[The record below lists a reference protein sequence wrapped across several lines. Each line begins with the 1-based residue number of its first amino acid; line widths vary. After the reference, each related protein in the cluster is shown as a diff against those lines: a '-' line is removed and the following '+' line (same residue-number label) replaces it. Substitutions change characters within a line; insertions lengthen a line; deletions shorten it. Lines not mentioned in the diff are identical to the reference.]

1 VNREP
6 ASADDATPV
15 RSSAPLANARTLPIG
30 TCVEE
35 FEITGLVGEGGFG
48 VVYLALDRSLER
60 RVAVKEYLP
69 WSLAARLEGS
79 TTVSIRTEQ
88 DAETFGLGLRSFV
101 NEARLLAQFDHA
113 ALVKVHRFWESN
125 GTAYMAMPFYEGP
138 TLKQALANQSTPP
151 DETWLRKILDPLL
164 DALSV
169 LHAAHCYHRDISP
182 DNILLTTTGP
192 VLLDFGAARRVIS
205 DASQMLT
212 VILKDGYAPVEQY
225 GTSAAMRQGPWTDI
239 YALSTVM
246 RYAITGQKAASAV
259 DRLLQDPMQ
268 ALMQIASGRYTASF
282 LSAIDAGMAVRPE
295 ERPQSIAEFRSLMDA
310 AGSAA
315 HEPFD
320 ATAATRLRPSPAAPR
335 IAAQPDSIPAR
346 THGSSPPD
354 TPAGILRKIPTWA
367 VALLGGVAIIC
378 IAVAVLLRPGPRR
391 SPPRSPATASNTL
404 TPHATSSVEAGPA
417 VTVSPPSASETV
429 MKALQAEQ
437 TSLTSWLTRARSVI
451 ISNGGNPAV
460 ALAQAMSAAQRASD
474 ATAAGDWDEALTET
488 RNATAASKAETRGF
502 LEDLS
507 GKYAT
512 IAQRKMNEGDLS
524 AAQMAIDQ
532 GRALKRMESSF
543 Q

>member
-1 VNREP
+1 M
-6 ASADDATPV
+6 
-15 RSSAPLANARTLPIG
+15 RSSGPLANARTLPIG

-88 DAETFGLGLRSFV
+88 DAETFGLGLKSFV

-138 TLKQALANQSTPP
+138 TLKQELAKHSTPP
-151 DETWLRKILDPLL
+151 DEAWLRKTLDPLL

-182 DNILLTTTGP
+182 DNILLTAAGP

-268 ALMQIASGRYTASF
+268 PLMQIASGRYTAAF

-295 ERPQSIAEFRSLMDA
+295 DRPQSIADFRSLMDA
-310 AGSAA
+310 TGSAGQ
-315 HEPFD
+315 ERFD
-320 ATAATRLRPSPAAPR
+320 ATAATRLRPSPAAVR
-335 IAAQPDSIPAR
+335 IAEQPNSIPAR
-346 THGSSPPD
+346 THRSPTSD
-354 TPAGILRKIPTWA
+354 APARIVRKIPTWA
-367 VALLGGVAIIC
+367 AVLLAGLAILC
-378 IAVAVLLRPGPRR
+378 IGVAVLLRPGPRR
-391 SPPRSPATASNTL
+391 STPSAPSSPAAPSNISA
-404 TPHATSSVEAGPA
+404 PHPSGSVEAGPA
-417 VTVSPPSASETV
+417 ATVSPSSASETA
-429 MKALQAEQ
+429 MKALQDEQ
-437 TSLTSWLTRARSVI
+437 ASLTSWLTRERSLI
-451 ISNGGNPAV
+451 TSNGGNPAL
-460 ALAQAMSAAQRASD
+460 ALAEAMSAAQRASD
-474 ATAAGDWDEALTET
+474 AKAAGNWDEALTET
-488 RNATAASKAETRGF
+488 RSATAVSKAEMRSF
-502 LEDLS
+502 LENLS

-512 IAQRKMNEGDLS
+512 IAQRKMSAGDLS
-524 AAQMAIDQ
+524 EAQMAIDK
-532 GRALKRMESSF
+532 GKALKRLESGF

>member
-1 VNREP
+1 M
-6 ASADDATPV
+6 

-138 TLKQALANQSTPP
+138 TLKQELANHSTPP
-151 DETWLRKILDPLL
+151 DEAWLRKTLDPLL

-182 DNILLTTTGP
+182 DNILLTATGP

-259 DRLLQDPMQ
+259 DRLLHDPMQ
-268 ALMQIASGRYTASF
+268 PLTQIASGRYTTAF

-295 ERPQSIAEFRSLMDA
+295 NRPQSIAEFRSLMDA
-310 AGSAA
+310 TGSAGQ
-315 HEPFD
+315 ERFD

-335 IAAQPDSIPAR
+335 IAEQPNSIPTR
-346 THGSSPPD
+346 THRSSPSD
-354 TPAGILRKIPTWA
+354 APAGIVRKVPAWA
-367 VALLGGVAIIC
+367 AALLAVVAILC
-378 IAVAVLLRPGPRR
+378 IGVAVLLRPGPRR
-391 SPPRSPATASNTL
+391 SAPSSPAAPSNIL
-404 TPHATSSVEAGPA
+404 TPHPTGSVEAGPA
-417 VTVSPPSASETV
+417 VAVSPSSPSETA
-429 MKALQAEQ
+429 MKALEAEQ
-437 TSLTSWLTRARSVI
+437 AALTSWLSRERSLI
-451 ISNGGNPAV
+451 MSNGGNPAL
-460 ALAQAMSAAQRASD
+460 ALAEAMSAARRASD
-474 ATAAGDWDEALTET
+474 AKAAGNWDEALTET
-488 RNATAASKAETRGF
+488 RKATAVSKAETRGF
-502 LEDLS
+502 LENLS

-524 AAQMAIDQ
+524 AAQMAIDK
-532 GRALKRMESSF
+532 GKALKRMESSF